1 MSDLLKFWVLWYSS
15 AALVGAF
22 VGTMLAFGVRALY
35 NKAKDYVVRRV
46 TWHTKK

>member
-1 MSDLLKFWVLWYSS
+1 MDTLLKLWLLWYSS

-35 NKAKDYVVRRV
+35 NKIKDYITRR
-46 TWHTKK
+46 